1 MRTAKPEF
9 IELAKSLPEEAK
21 KRILSR
27 MKGKL
32 PVKLSND
39 KLSEL
44 EALAVQLEIEDENL
58 QEWMSKVRMLR
69 EEGKSSSTKSAE
81 KKNKK

>member
-9 IELAKSLPEEAK
+9 IQLAKSLPEEAK

-32 PVKLSND
+32 PTKISNE

-69 EEGKSSSTKSAE
+69 ERDNHPSKKSSE

>member
-9 IELAKSLPEEAK
+9 IQLAKSLPEEAK

-32 PVKLSND
+32 PTKLSNE

-69 EEGKSSSTKSAE
+69 DGGDSVKSSE